1 MFDYKYKVLIID
13 DEPSAVELLVSHLK
27 QYPDFI
33 VEGMALNASTGI
45 KLIESVKPDL
55 LFLDVEMPDM
65 YGMEL
70 LLKVRDNIDWDMR
83 VVFHTA
89 YNKYMIDALR
99 SSAFDFL
106 LKPVDPQ
113 ELDNVIKRFV
123 SEFSSSKGTFSSKDA
138 VKNHTDIPFMI
149 TTPTGDLR
157 MIKVSEI
164 GFFRYVSTRKI
175 WEAVLSGGEALPLK
189 RNTSAEFLCGFDNV
203 FVQVHQSYIVNLNY
217 LVMLQDN
224 HCVMYPPFDEYD
236 ILVSR
241 KYKKQIIDRFCA
253 F

>member
-70 LLKVRDNIDWDMR
+70 LSKVRDNIDWDMR

-123 SEFSSSKGTFSSKDA
+123 SEFSFSKGTFSSKDA

-175 WEAVLSGGEALPLK
+175 WEAVLSGG
-189 RNTSAEFLCGFDNV
+189 G
-203 FVQVHQSYIVNLNY
+203 
-217 LVMLQDN
+217 
-224 HCVMYPPFDEYD
+224 
-236 ILVSR
+236 
-241 KYKKQIIDRFCA
+241 
-253 F
+253 

>member
-1 MFDYKYKVLIID
+1 
-13 DEPSAVELLVSHLK
+13 
-27 QYPDFI
+27 
-33 VEGMALNASTGI
+33 
-45 KLIESVKPDL
+45 
-55 LFLDVEMPDM
+55 M

-70 LLKVRDNIDWDMR
+70 LSKVRDNIDWDMR

-138 VKNHTDIPFMI
+138 VKNHTDIPLMI

-189 RNTSAEFLCGFDNV
+189 RNTSAEFLCGFDENV
-203 FVQVHQSYIVNLNY
+203 N
-217 LVMLQDN
+217 
-224 HCVMYPPFDEYD
+224 
-236 ILVSR
+236 
-241 KYKKQIIDRFCA
+241 
-253 F
+253 